1 MKTKKEK
8 IMPKREPLLVDVQI
22 ERCLQE
28 LIEGK
33 AIKFKPGCFTK
44 D

>member
-1 MKTKKEK
+1 MKNEETVSN
-8 IMPKREPLLVDVQI
+8 REPLPADIQI